1 VELQLQA
8 AVEIDP
14 QGPVIRFTR
23 WVFHGAATDDAARC
37 WKSDQISLIRAST
50 MLAIREIRVKF
61 FFYLTGVSARSGPHR
76 LVRGSHARRPFS
88 HQFSPFFAKTDAQIL
103 RTYGA
108 EAIQTITGSAGLGF
122 AEDVFGFRSFRILGA
137 AGLRWVGG
145 MTT

>member
-1 VELQLQA
+1 
-8 AVEIDP
+8 
-14 QGPVIRFTR
+14 
-23 WVFHGAATDDAARC
+23 
-37 WKSDQISLIRAST
+37 

-108 EAIQTITGSAGLGF
+108 EAIQTITGSTGLGF
-122 AEDVFGFRSFRILGA
+122 AEDVFGFHTGATVQEDERLCLEISFGITGMLRRRSFGQAR
-137 AGLRWVGG
+137 R
-145 MTT
+145 